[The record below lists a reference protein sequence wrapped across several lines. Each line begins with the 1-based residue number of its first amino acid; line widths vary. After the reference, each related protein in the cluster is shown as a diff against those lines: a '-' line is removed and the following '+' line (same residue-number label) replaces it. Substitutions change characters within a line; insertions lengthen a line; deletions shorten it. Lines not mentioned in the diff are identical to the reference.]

1 MRLSVLDLVHVR
13 TDQSSRD
20 AVAASIRLAEV
31 ADRMGYTRFWT
42 GEHHNTPFMAS
53 TSPAV
58 MIAHLAARTAQIRLG
73 SGGVL
78 LPNHQPLVV
87 AEQFALLEALAPGR
101 IDLGIGRATGS
112 DDALVVAALRGSH
125 PGITAPDAFAGDLE
139 EVAALMTAG
148 GVHHAS
154 GEEHGV
160 LAATPMPMSTPP
172 LWLLGSSASSA
183 QLAASMGLP
192 YVYAHHFG
200 RGNTQ
205 EALALYRSQ
214 FTPSS
219 LNPEPT
225 TMLTVTAVVA
235 PTRSEAEALL
245 LPALRLL
252 NLRAL
257 ADPPPGRVELVEDA
271 REGPVLQSSAPAEA
285 IRSRAIIGA
294 PKEAA
299 DQLHSLAAEY
309 DIDEVMLCPLGSER
323 RGTYPPDFTSQGDDA
338 QDAGA
343 RTTLR
348 SRAAIR
354 TRVGRDGACDT
365 DRSLTAGSRPLPGA
379 VRKLRKVRRLISR
392 ETRHRYAAQTAVA
405 VRQVL
410 ASHFLSHTRGSDLQC
425 RRAM

>member
-20 AVAASIRLAEV
+20 AVAASIRLAEI
-31 ADRMGYTRFWT
+31 ADRIGYTRFWT

-58 MIAHLAARTAQIRLG
+58 MIAHLAARTARIRLG

-78 LPNHQPLVV
+78 LPNHQPLIV

-112 DDALVVAALRGSH
+112 DDNLAVAALLGSH
-125 PGITAPDAFAGDLE
+125 PGITALDTFAGDLE
-139 EVAALMTAG
+139 EVAALMTG

-200 RGNTQ
+200 RGDTQ

-252 NLRAL
+252 TLRAL
-257 ADPPPGRVELVEDA
+257 ADHPPGRVDLVEDA

-285 IRSRAIIGA
+285 IRSRAIIAA

-299 DQLHSLAAEY
+299 DQLRSLAAEY

-323 RGTYPPDFTSQGDDA
+323 RGTYPPTSPAREMMLELLA
-338 QDAGA
+338 QE
-343 RTTLR
+343 L
-348 SRAAIR
+348 
-354 TRVGRDGACDT
+354 
-365 DRSLTAGSRPLPGA
+365 L
-379 VRKLRKVRRLISR
+379 
-392 ETRHRYAAQTAVA
+392 
-405 VRQVL
+405 
-410 ASHFLSHTRGSDLQC
+410 
-425 RRAM
+425 